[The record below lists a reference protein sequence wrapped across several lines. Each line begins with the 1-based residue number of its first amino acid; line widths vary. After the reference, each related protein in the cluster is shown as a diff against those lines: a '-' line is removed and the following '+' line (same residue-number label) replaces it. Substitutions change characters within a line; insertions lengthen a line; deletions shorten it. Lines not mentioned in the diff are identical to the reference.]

1 MFFNSWKLPYFQC
14 FHFWNGYNLQ
24 LLEGKDGRA
33 PAKSVLCLQSP
44 LRFYPACL
52 SDLEMQREQTY
63 YKRSWCFSA
72 HHHHRVAKVGKLV
85 WDLHVARKRAVTVAT
100 CLTGLVELW
109 KTLSFTCRCLVLS
122 PVAFEFTEICSR
134 EIFPAIDIF
143 SICGVHSHAPSL
155 WYHPGIVVH
164 GTLCIVGC
172 CKVS

>member
-1 MFFNSWKLPYFQC
+1 MLPLLE
-14 FHFWNGYNLQ
+14 WLQ

-100 CLTGLVELW
+100 CLTCGVVKNIILYMQVFSIVPGSFRIHGDTFSRNFSGNRHLFNLW
-109 KTLSFTCRCLVLS
+109 RAQSRSFTLVS
-122 PVAFEFTEICSR
+122 SWYSCAWYT
-134 EIFPAIDIF
+134 
-143 SICGVHSHAPSL
+143 VHSWML
-155 WYHPGIVVH
+155 
-164 GTLCIVGC
+164 
-172 CKVS
+172 